1 MSNTNTNTNT
11 NTWDINSLKK
21 ERENI
26 KRNIIKLNNAKQR
39 KRLIALHNKS
49 LASKRKGLRPRI
61 MSNREIENHKKY
73 IKKTLKDLKQKPRF
87 SMKNLD
93 LITKKIK
100 VLEANNLTNSKIRH
114 SNTLYRF
121 LRERPERVKPK
132 RLLQNFKTV
141 ENKPRNLTQENK
153 WEIDYLK
160 REIFRYEGNISI
172 LDNKEKKAIKQMKN
186 NGASNASIKNRK
198 EIFNRNKRKY
208 RLKLN
213 KAKKDL
219 KNIMP

>member
-1 MSNTNTNTNT
+1 MSNWN
-11 NTWDINSLKK
+11 INKLKK
-21 ERENI
+21 ERSKITNRTQI
-26 KRNIIKLNNAKQR
+26 GLNNLKQR
-39 KRLIALHNKS
+39 KRLIALHNK
-49 LASKRKGLRPRI
+49 RKGI
-61 MSNREIENHKKY
+61 MSNREKENHKKY
-73 IKKTLKDLKQKPRF
+73 IKKTFKDLYRNKIEKIDP
-87 SMKNLD
+87 L
-93 LITKKIK
+93 TEKIK
-100 VLEANNLTNSKIRH
+100 VLLANNLTHSEIRH
-114 SNTLYRF
+114 SNALNNF
-121 LRERPERVKPK
+121 LNERKNLVKPER
-132 RLLQNFKTV
+132 LLNKFKTV
-141 ENKPRNLTQENK
+141 ENKPRKLNQKNK

-186 NGASNASIKNRK
+186 SGASNANIKNRK

>member
-1 MSNTNTNTNT
+1 MSNTNTNT

>member
-1 MSNTNTNTNT
+1 MNNWN
-11 NTWDINSLKK
+11 INSLKK

-39 KRLIALHNKS
+39 KRLIALHNK
-49 LASKRKGLRPRI
+49 RKGI

-73 IKKTLKDLKQKPRF
+73 IKKTLKDIKKTKKIDP
-87 SMKNLD
+87 
-93 LITKKIK
+93 ITKKIK
-100 VLEANNLTNSKIRH
+100 VLEANNLTNSRIRH

-132 RLLQNFKTV
+132 RLLQNFKTAI
-141 ENKPRNLTQENK
+141 NTM
-153 WEIDYLK
+153 
-160 REIFRYEGNISI
+160 
-172 LDNKEKKAIKQMKN
+172 KK
-186 NGASNASIKNRK
+186 NGESNAKIKNRK

>member
-1 MSNTNTNTNT
+1 MSNWN
-11 NTWDINSLKK
+11 IKSLK
-21 ERENI
+21 RAL
-26 KRNIIKLNNAKQR
+26 IKLNNAKQR
-39 KRLIALHNKS
+39 EKLIALHNKG
-49 LASKRKGLRPRI
+49 LASKKKGLRPRI

-73 IKKTLKDLKQKPRF
+73 IKKTLKDIKKT
-87 SMKNLD
+87 KID
-93 LITKKIK
+93 ITKKIK
-100 VLEANNLTNSKIRH
+100 VLEANNITNSRIRN
-114 SNTLYRF
+114 SNALYNY
-121 LRERPERVKPK
+121 LNERKNLVKPERLV
-132 RLLQNFKTV
+132 QIFKTV
-141 ENKPRNLTQENK
+141 ENKPRKLNQKNK

-186 NGASNASIKNRK
+186 SGASNANIKNRK

>member
-1 MSNTNTNTNT
+1 MSNTNSWNLNER
-11 NTWDINSLKK
+11 KK
-21 ERENI
+21 
-26 KRNIIKLNNAKQR
+26 
-39 KRLIALHNKS
+39 
-49 LASKRKGLRPRI
+49 
-61 MSNREIENHKKY
+61 
-73 IKKTLKDLKQKPRF
+73 
-87 SMKNLD
+87 
-93 LITKKIK
+93 
-100 VLEANNLTNSKIRH
+100 
-114 SNTLYRF
+114 
-121 LRERPERVKPK
+121 RVKPK
-132 RLLQNFKTV
+132 RLLKNFKTV

-172 LDNKEKKAIKQMKN
+172 LDNKEKKDIKQMKN
-186 NGASNASIKNRK
+186 NGASNANIKNRK

>member
-1 MSNTNTNTNT
+1 MSN
-11 NTWDINSLKK
+11 WDINKLKK
-21 ERENI
+21 ERSKI
-26 KRNIIKLNNAKQR
+26 TKRTQIALNNLKQR
-39 KRLIALHNKS
+39 KRLITLHNKG
-49 LASKRKGLRPRI
+49 LASKKKGLRPRI

-73 IKKTLKDLKQKPRF
+73 IKKTFKDLYRNKIEKIDP
-87 SMKNLD
+87 L
-93 LITKKIK
+93 TEKIK
-100 VLEANNLTNSKIRH
+100 VLLANNLTHSEIRH
-114 SNTLYRF
+114 SNALNNF
-121 LRERPERVKPK
+121 LNERKKRVKPK

-186 NGASNASIKNRK
+186 NGASNANIKNRK

>member
-1 MSNTNTNTNT
+1 
-11 NTWDINSLKK
+11 
-21 ERENI
+21 
-26 KRNIIKLNNAKQR
+26 
-39 KRLIALHNKS
+39 
-49 LASKRKGLRPRI
+49 

-73 IKKTLKDLKQKPRF
+73 IKKTLKDIKKTKKIDP
-87 SMKNLD
+87 
-93 LITKKIK
+93 ITKKIK
-100 VLEANNLTNSKIRH
+100 VLEANNLTNSRIRH

-172 LDNKEKKAIKQMKN
+172 LDNKEKTAINAMKKR
-186 NGASNASIKNRK
+186 GASDANIKNRK

>member
-1 MSNTNTNTNT
+1 MSNT

-26 KRNIIKLNNAKQR
+26 KRNIIKLNNVKQR

-49 LASKRKGLRPRI
+49 LASKKKGLRPRI
-61 MSNREIENHKKY
+61 MSNREIENHEKY
-73 IKKTLKDLKQKPRF
+73 IKKTLKDI
-87 SMKNLD
+87 KNTKKID
-93 LITKKIK
+93 PITKKIK

-114 SNTLYRF
+114 SNTLYNF
-121 LRERPERVKPK
+121 LNERKKRVKPK
-132 RLLQNFKTV
+132 RLLNNFKTV
-141 ENKPRNLTQENK
+141 ENKPRKLTQENK

-172 LDNKEKKAIKQMKN
+172 LDNKEKTAINAMKKR
-186 NGASNASIKNRK
+186 GASDANIKNRK

>member
-1 MSNTNTNTNT
+1 MSNWN
-11 NTWDINSLKK
+11 INKLKK
-21 ERENI
+21 ERSKITNRTQI
-26 KRNIIKLNNAKQR
+26 GLNNLKQR
-39 KRLIALHNKS
+39 KRLIALHNK
-49 LASKRKGLRPRI
+49 RKGI
-61 MSNREIENHKKY
+61 MSNREKENHKKY
-73 IKKTLKDLKQKPRF
+73 IKKTFKDLYRNKIEKIDP
-87 SMKNLD
+87 L
-93 LITKKIK
+93 TEKIK
-100 VLEANNLTNSKIRH
+100 VLLANNLTHSEIRH
-114 SNTLYRF
+114 SNALNNF
-121 LRERPERVKPK
+121 LNERKKRVKPK

-186 NGASNASIKNRK
+186 SGASNANIKNIK
-198 EIFNRNKRKY
+198 ERTKEKKRPY
-208 RLKLN
+208 QLKLN

>member
-1 MSNTNTNTNT
+1 MSNTNTNT

-49 LASKRKGLRPRI
+49 LASKKKGLRPRI
-61 MSNREIENHKKY
+61 MSNREKENHKKY

-121 LRERPERVKPK
+121 LRERPERVQPK
-132 RLLQNFKTV
+132 RLLNNFKTV
-141 ENKPRNLTQENK
+141 ENKPRNLNQINK

-160 REIFRYEGNISI
+160 REIFKYEGNISI
-172 LDNKEKKAIKQMKN
+172 IDRNEKTAINAMKKR
-186 NGASNASIKNRK
+186 GASDANIKNRK
-198 EIFNRNKRKY
+198 ELFNRNKRKY
-208 RLKLN
+208 QLKIN

>member
-1 MSNTNTNTNT
+1 MSN
-11 NTWDINSLKK
+11 WDINSLKK
-21 ERENI
+21 ERSKI
-26 KRNIIKLNNAKQR
+26 TKRTQIGLNNLKQR
-39 KRLIALHNKS
+39 KRLITLHNKG
-49 LASKRKGLRPRI
+49 LASKKKGLRPRI

-73 IKKTLKDLKQKPRF
+73 IKKTFKDLYRNKIEKIDP
-87 SMKNLD
+87 L
-93 LITKKIK
+93 TEKIK
-100 VLEANNLTNSKIRH
+100 LLLANNLTHSEIRH
-114 SNTLYRF
+114 SNALNNF
-121 LRERPERVKPK
+121 LNERKKRVKPK

-186 NGASNASIKNRK
+186 NGASNANIKNRK